1 MSAPEA
7 RPTISTPAAFAL
19 IILMAA
25 LWGSSYSFVKIAL
38 ETVTPFTLV
47 AARTAISASMIA
59 CIVLIRRPAIPR
71 NPEYWRRLVIQSLIN
86 ATIPFTAFA
95 WGQQYVSAGLAGIMN
110 STSPIFVF
118 LITALW
124 TRHEPA
130 GPERL
135 FGTIIGLGGV
145 LTIVGLDAFRGV
157 GDHVI
162 AELVLL
168 AATVCYALAA
178 VHGRHFDG
186 VAPEVT
192 AAGTL
197 AIAAMV
203 LLPLSFI
210 LEDPLA
216 LQPTGTTIFS
226 ILYIGLASTGLTF
239 IIYFYL
245 VARVGSMN
253 TVSASYL
260 RAGFAV
266 LAGMLI
272 LSEPFTWRIGV
283 GLACVVIG
291 VAAISG
297 QLSRLWRWITGRSG
311 GGEGGGKSRPAPL
324 VR

>member
-1 MSAPEA
+1 MPPPET
-7 RPTISTPAAFAL
+7 RPSISSPAAFAL
-19 IILMAA
+19 IVLMAA

-38 ETVTPFTLV
+38 ETVTPFTLT
-47 AARTAISASMIA
+47 AGRTAISAAMIA
-59 CIVLIRRPAIPR
+59 CIVLMRRPAIPR
-71 NPEYWRRLVIQSLIN
+71 EAIYWRRLGVQSLIN
-86 ATIPFTAFA
+86 ATLPFTAFA

-124 TRHEPA
+124 TRHEAA

-135 FGTIIGLGGV
+135 FGTVVGLGGV
-145 LTIVGLDAFRGV
+145 LAIVGLDAFQGA
-157 GDHVI
+157 GDHVA

-168 AATVCYALAA
+168 GATVCYALSA
-178 VHGRHFDG
+178 VHGRHFAG

-197 AIAAMV
+197 TLAALVMI
-203 LLPLSFI
+203 PLAFV

-216 LQPTGTTIFS
+216 LRPSGAAIFS
-226 ILYIGLASTGLTF
+226 VFYIGLLSTGLTF

-266 LAGMLI
+266 LFGMMI
-272 LSEPFTWRIGV
+272 LSEPLTWRIAL
-283 GLACVVIG
+283 GLAGVVIG

-297 QLSRLWRWITGRSG
+297 QTSRLWRWLA
-311 GGEGGGKSRPAPL
+311 GKSGDGGDGDGDRPAPL

>member
-1 MSAPEA
+1 MPPSASPPA
-7 RPTISTPAAFAL
+7 LSTPTAFAL
-19 IILMAA
+19 IVLMAA

-47 AARTAISASMIA
+47 ACRTAISAAMIA

-71 NPEYWRRLVIQSLIN
+71 RPDYWGRLVIQSFIN
-86 ATIPFTAFA
+86 ATLPFTAFA

-124 TRHEPA
+124 TRHEAA

-135 FGTIIGLGGV
+135 FGTIVGLGGV
-145 LTIVGLDAFRGV
+145 LMIIGFDALGGLGENVLAQ
-157 GDHVI
+157 
-162 AELVLL
+162 AVLL
-168 AATVCYALAA
+168 AATFCYALSA
-178 VHGRHFDG
+178 VHGRHFAG

-192 AAGTL
+192 AAGALGLSSLVMIPL
-197 AIAAMV
+197 A
-203 LLPLSFI
+203 FI
-210 LEDPLA
+210 LEDPLSLA
-216 LQPTGTTIFS
+216 PTPAAIFS
-226 ILYIGLASTGLTF
+226 IFYIGLLSTGLTF

-245 VARVGSMN
+245 VERVGSMN

-266 LAGMLI
+266 LFGMMI
-272 LSEPFTWRIGV
+272 LSEPFTWKLAV
-283 GLACVVIG
+283 GLSGVVIG

-297 QLSRLWRWITGRSG
+297 QLSRLWRWITGRPG
-311 GGEGGGKSRPAPL
+311 GGDDDGERPAPL
-324 VR
+324 LR